1 MNATVA
7 EKPVKV
13 SEFVPKN
20 VEQTREWVLER
31 ISREQSIRIS
41 GNRTSIQREH
51 VRDDENQGL
60 PVSTRALKKIH
71 FFDPD
76 DLVAGME
83 AGQTAAELQQLL
95 GEKNMQLAINPW
107 YPESTLGGM
116 VSANISGPNR
126 MNMGGLRDSLI
137 GIEYIN
143 AKGER
148 VKAGGKVV
156 KNVTGYDLTRMMI
169 GHLGGLGLIT
179 SFNFKVQPF
188 VIEPHAVFVETGI
201 QDWQNL
207 VENLQIK
214 RIPLDWVQ
222 PVSASPEGQ
231 SILLGAGFSGNAERR
246 ERIAKEV
253 QEVFGDKS
261 FMLADNDD
269 SQDWP
274 ALPGKERFHGFIP
287 FYLSHWKIDAPALH
301 LQASM
306 PTADLL
312 KLPLDLLSSW
322 NPRMILH
329 PIGAD
334 LHLFLDQEDGKQ
346 QKEFLQTL
354 KNVLPQNSA
363 NLRLL
368 RSAPEIGDEMLEDFA
383 KPPGYSLSCRL
394 KNHLDPEGLFDAPF
408 YRMQNAS

>member
-1 MNATVA
+1 M
-7 EKPVKV
+7 
-13 SEFVPKN
+13 
-20 VEQTREWVLER
+20 
-31 ISREQSIRIS
+31 
-41 GNRTSIQREH
+41 H
-51 VRDDENQGL
+51 
-60 PVSTRALKKIH
+60 
-71 FFDPD
+71 
-76 DLVAGME
+76 
-83 AGQTAAELQQLL
+83 
-95 GEKNMQLAINPW
+95 LAINPW
-107 YPESTLGGM
+107 HPESTLGGM

-179 SFNFKVQPF
+179 SVNFKVQPF

-207 VENLQIK
+207 VESLQIK

-222 PVSASPEGQ
+222 AVSASPEGQ

-261 FMLADNDD
+261 FMLADSDD

-274 ALPGKERFHGFIP
+274 ALPGKERFNGFIP
-287 FYLSHWKIDAPALH
+287 FYLSHWKIDAPTLHIQAL
-301 LQASM
+301 
-306 PTADLL
+306 
-312 KLPLDLLSSW
+312 
-322 NPRMILH
+322 
-329 PIGAD
+329 
-334 LHLFLDQEDGKQ
+334 
-346 QKEFLQTL
+346 
-354 KNVLPQNSA
+354 
-363 NLRLL
+363 
-368 RSAPEIGDEMLEDFA
+368 
-383 KPPGYSLSCRL
+383 SLI
-394 KNHLDPEGLFDAPF
+394 HI
-408 YRMQNAS
+408 